1 MRNVAVVNRWVG
13 LAGLSLCILLA
24 VLSLPG
30 WWYLRHHWVPDD
42 AIVRSQV
49 LRPGLQLYVVRR
61 EGGGAPVPVL
71 YDYYLTG
78 RLIDRGTLG
87 ALMDRRAPFL
97 VADSDQAEITI
108 DGEGMVCVAL
118 FGHVH
123 GFANKVAL
131 DLGGTRRAIA
141 IAIVASPLGVSRQA
155 LTRPNGQDVKEEGG
169 EGASVCKMQP

>member
-1 MRNVAVVNRWVG
+1 MRNVAAVNRWVG
-13 LAGLSLCILLA
+13 LTGLALCILLA

-30 WWYLRHHWVPDD
+30 WWYLRHHWVPHD
-42 AIVRSQV
+42 AIVRSLV

-61 EGGGAPVPVL
+61 EDGGARVPVL
-71 YDYYLTG
+71 YDYYLSG

-97 VADSDQAEITI
+97 VADSDLAEVGV
-108 DGEGMVCVAL
+108 DGEDALRVSL
-118 FGHVH
+118 FGHVY

-141 IAIVASPLGVSRQA
+141 ISIVAKPPGASCEAP
-155 LTRPNGQDVKEEGG
+155 TRPNGQGVKEDGG

>member
-78 RLIDRGTLG
+78 RLIDRSTLG

-97 VADSDQAEITI
+97 VADSDQADII
-108 DGEGMVCVAL
+108 MDGEDALCVSL
-118 FGHVH
+118 SGHVF

-141 IAIVASPLGVSRQA
+141 IAIVASPPGVSRQA